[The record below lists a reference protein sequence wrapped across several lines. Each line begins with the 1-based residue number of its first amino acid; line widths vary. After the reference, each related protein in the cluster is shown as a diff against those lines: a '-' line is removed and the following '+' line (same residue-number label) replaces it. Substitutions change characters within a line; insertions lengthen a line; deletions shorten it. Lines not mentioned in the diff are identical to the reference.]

1 MDCNKVKNLF
11 SALVEKDLSF
21 LEEEEVRRHIEAC
34 SECRREYGSFEKMMA
49 WLHSVGEVEVPEGF
63 LSGILQKKERGKGR
77 IPLHSKWRLPIQAAA
92 MVASLFLVI
101 YLTRI
106 VEVETPR
113 MKEREAKAP
122 ATQEGAKEKPPAPKM
137 LEKEESARRPSP
149 KREVT
154 SVEQHRLRT
163 EERKTLPSLSG
174 KEEVEDKS
182 VKAAA
187 LAPKPPREIILKV
200 SDRERAFSQLKELIT
215 QYGGETLKAEENVL
229 VASLPLHS
237 VPEFE
242 KEAMGL
248 SSPAGAER
256 RSLPRVSKEKALEAA
271 PSPPSKEDR
280 LTVRIV
286 LQSE

>member
-21 LEEEEVRRHIEAC
+21 LEEEEARRHIEAC
-34 SECRREYGSFEKMMA
+34 SECRREYESFEKMMA

-77 IPLHSKWRLPIQAAA
+77 IPLHPKWRLPIQAAA

-122 ATQEGAKEKPPAPKM
+122 ATQEGVKEKPPAPKM
-137 LEKEESARRPSP
+137 LKKEESAGRSSP
-149 KREVT
+149 KAEIT
-154 SVEQHRLRT
+154 PVEQPRLRT

-174 KEEVEDKS
+174 KDEVEDKS

-200 SDRERAFSQLKELIT
+200 SDRESAFSQLKELIT

-237 VPEFE
+237 FPEFE

-248 SSPAGAER
+248 SSPAGADK
-256 RSLPRVSKEKALEAA
+256 RSLPQVSKEKAREAA

-280 LTVRIV
+280 LTVRIL
-286 LQSE
+286 LQPE

>member
-63 LSGILQKKERGKGR
+63 LSGILQKKERGKER
-77 IPLHSKWRLPIQAAA
+77 IPLHPKWRLPIQAAA

-137 LEKEESARRPSP
+137 LGKEESPRRPSP
-149 KREVT
+149 KTEAT
-154 SVEQHRLRT
+154 SVEQPRLRT

-200 SDRERAFSQLKELIT
+200 SDRESAFSQLKELIT

-237 VPEFE
+237 FPEFE

-248 SSPAGAER
+248 SSPAGADK
-256 RSLPRVSKEKALEAA
+256 RSLPQVSKEKAGEAA

-280 LTVRIV
+280 LTVRIL